1 MKSLRKSIRFF
12 LEDVKGSLSVEAALA
27 FPMLVWV
34 FSAMFVYW
42 DAFKM
47 QNNNL
52 KATYTIADLLS
63 RETLPITQNYLNGVD
78 RLFTYMTVSNHDAK
92 IRVSVISKKLKPDGT
107 TTFLNLEWSHST
119 DGLAVA
125 NTAADLESVVPVM
138 AVGDQLIVVET
149 LMVYEPVLS
158 VGLPAD
164 IYGNVV
170 VVRPRFV
177 PQVLWQS

>member
-1 MKSLRKSIRFF
+1 MKSIRNSIRFF
-12 LEDVKGSLSVEAALA
+12 VEDVKGSMSVEAALA

-63 RETLPITQNYLNGVD
+63 RETVPITQTYLNGVD
-78 RLFTYMTVSNHDAK
+78 RLFTYLTVTNQNAK
-92 IRVSVISKKLKPDGT
+92 IRVSVVSKKLKPDGT

-119 DGLAVA
+119 DGLDVA
-125 NTAADLESVVPVM
+125 TKAADLEPVIPVM
-138 AVGDQLIVVET
+138 AVGDQLIVIET
-149 LMVYEPVLS
+149 FMVYEPVLS
-158 VGLPAD
+158 IGIPAD